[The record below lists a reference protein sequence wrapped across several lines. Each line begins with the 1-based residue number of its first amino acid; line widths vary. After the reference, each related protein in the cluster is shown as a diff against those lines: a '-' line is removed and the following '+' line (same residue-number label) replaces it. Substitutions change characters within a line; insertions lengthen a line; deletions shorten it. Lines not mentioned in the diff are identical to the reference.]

1 MVSLGSEHRSYLD
14 YEDENRAL
22 SLNDVTRTIV
32 GHLWFI
38 VIVVVVLTGMAM
50 GFSLAKTPEYS
61 ASVKILVS
69 PKQGQEAVS
78 TLSDDVTGLQQLI
91 QTLTEAA
98 GSRPTADAVIQRL
111 NLKTTPEDLLKH
123 LEAQQIPETQYIQ
136 VSYEDSSPQRA
147 QLIANTSGEV
157 LSEMISKGKL
167 GSDAVTA
174 RVFEPATR
182 PTHPVSPN
190 TKLNVAMALAVGTAL
205 GIASAFVMDSLGL
218 GTNPR
223 RRDIEA
229 NQPLGPRPVQR

>member
-1 MVSLGSEHRSYLD
+1 MVSLESEHKRYLE
-14 YEDENRAL
+14 YEDEERTL
-22 SLNDVTRTIV
+22 SLMDITNTIV
-32 GHLWFI
+32 RYLWFI
-38 VIVVVVLTGMAM
+38 VIVVVVLTGMAV
-50 GFSLAKTPEYS
+50 GFSLAQTPEYS

-69 PKQGQEAVS
+69 PKQGQGDVG
-78 TLSDDVTGLQQLI
+78 TLSDDVTGLQELI
-91 QTLTEAA
+91 QTLTEA
-98 GSRPTADAVIQRL
+98 GVSRPTADAVIQRL
-111 NLKTTPEDLLKH
+111 NLKITPDDLLKH

-157 LSEMISKGKL
+157 LSDMTSDGRL

-190 TKLNVAMALAVGTAL
+190 TKLNVAMALAVGTVL
-205 GIASAFVMDSLGL
+205 GIASAFVLDSLGL
-218 GTNPR
+218 GTDPR

-229 NQPLGPRPVQR
+229 NQSLGPRPVRR